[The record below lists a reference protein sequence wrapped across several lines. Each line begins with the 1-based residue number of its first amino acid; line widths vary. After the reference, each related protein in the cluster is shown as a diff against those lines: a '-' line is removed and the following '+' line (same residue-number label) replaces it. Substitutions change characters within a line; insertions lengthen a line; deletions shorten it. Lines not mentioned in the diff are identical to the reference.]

1 MADELV
7 KMQDQFSGL
16 DMGALI
22 GGPLKAA
29 CDAQIMMA
37 KATSDFI
44 QHVGMDDVDAN
55 GIRKVRTVDFS
66 FQRPSTAG
74 DGNGIGMEKVNL
86 SVPLLSIVKIP
97 ALSVDDVNVTF
108 DMEVKSSV
116 SSEKTSDKSGS
127 LDAKMGLKLG
137 PFSADVSIKGSI
149 SAHESNTRKSDNSA
163 KYHVEVHAKDTG
175 MPEGLAKV
183 LDILSTASAPAQIE
197 AVKNERISGSTTG
210 GTTPGSG
217 TSSGGSSGSSKSGGS
232 SGGHSG
238 SSTAPSS

>member
-7 KMQDQFSGL
+7 SMQDQFSGL

-44 QHVGMDDVDAN
+44 QHVGMDDVDEH
-55 GIRKVRTVDFS
+55 GVRKIRTVDFS

-86 SVPLLSIVKIP
+86 SVPLLSIVKVP
-97 ALSVDDVNVTF
+97 TLAVDDVDVTF

-116 SSEKTSDKSGS
+116 SSEKTSDKKGE
-127 LDAKMGLKLG
+127 LDAKLGLKVG

-163 KYHVEVHAKDTG
+163 KYHVQVHAKDTG

-197 AVKNERISGSTTG
+197 AVGNAKAGGTSGSGTSTGGTTTG
-210 GTTPGSG
+210 GTTTGG
-217 TSSGGSSGSSKSGGS
+217 TSTGGAGSGGS
-232 SGGHSG
+232 SGGSK
-238 SSTAPSS
+238 S

>member
-1 MADELV
+1 MADGLV
-7 KMQDQFSGL
+7 SMQDQFSGL

-44 QHVGMDDVDAN
+44 EHVGMDDVDAN
-55 GIRKVRTVDFS
+55 GVRKIRTVDFS
-66 FQRPSTAG
+66 FARPSTSG

-97 ALSVDDVNVTF
+97 TLAVDDVDVTF

-116 SSEKTSDKSGS
+116 CSEKSSDKKGE
-127 LDAKMGLKLG
+127 LDAKMGLKVG
-137 PFSADVSIKGSI
+137 PFSANVSIKGSI

-163 KYHVEVHAKDTG
+163 KYHVQVHAKDTG

-197 AVKNERISGSTTG
+197 AMKKDEKAGGTSGGGTSGGSGGTSG
-210 GTTPGSG
+210 GTTPGG
-217 TSSGGSSGSSKSGGS
+217 TT
-232 SGGHSG
+232 G
-238 SSTAPSS
+238 SSTGKS

>member
-1 MADELV
+1 MANDLV
-7 KMQDQFSGL
+7 KVQDQFSGL

-44 QHVGMDDVDAN
+44 QNVGMDAAN
-55 GIRKVRTVDFS
+55 TSGIRKVRTVDFS

-74 DGNGIGMEKVNL
+74 DGKGIGMEKVNL

-116 SSEKTSDKSGS
+116 SSES
-127 LDAKMGLKLG
+127 
-137 PFSADVSIKGSI
+137 SADEKVEAEAKAGFFGASVSIKGSV
-149 SAHESNTRKSDNSA
+149 SAHQSNTRKSDNSA
-163 KYHVEVHAKDTG
+163 KYHVEVHAKDSG

-183 LDILSTASAPAQIE
+183 LDILSTASAPAKIE
-197 AVKNERISGSTTG
+197 AVGNDGKTEKQ
-210 GTTPGSG
+210 
-217 TSSGGSSGSSKSGGS
+217 SKPEDNKK
-232 SGGHSG
+232 
-238 SSTAPSS
+238 T